1 MAQAAMTFTVN
12 NVNLLPYIAFQGLE
26 YQLADVDDPDTGRML
41 NGMMRRGKIADK
53 DKWKIKFR
61 AGLTTAEMSIILTAV
76 THQYVSATYLSPRT
90 NTVVTKTLYV
100 GDRTAA
106 HCIHREDGTV
116 LWKDLAFSLIE
127 R

>member
-1 MAQAAMTFTVN
+1 MSQASMTFTVN
-12 NVNLLPYIAFQGLE
+12 NVNLLPYIAYQGLE
-26 YQLADVDDPDTGRML
+26 YQLSDIDDPDTGRTMD
-41 NGMMRRGKIADK
+41 GTMRRGKVADK
-53 DKWKIKFR
+53 DKWKLKFR
-61 AGLTTAEMSIILTAV
+61 SDLTTAEVSTILTAV

-106 HCIHREDGTV
+106 HYILREDGTV
-116 LWKDLAFSLIE
+116 LWKNLAFSLIE

>member
-1 MAQAAMTFTVN
+1 MSQAAMTFTVN

-26 YQLADVDDPDTGRML
+26 YQLSDIDDPDTGRMMD
-41 NGMMRRGKIADK
+41 GTMRRGKVADK

-61 AGLTTAEMSIILTAV
+61 SGLTTAEMSIILTAV
-76 THQYVSATYLSPRT
+76 THQYVTATYLSPRT

-106 HCIHREDGTV
+106 HCIHRADGTV